1 MKLLPIFALLI
12 SLASTAG
19 AQTVTITNPV
29 NGSVSAPS
37 VTIAANTTNWNGADH
52 LELWDT
58 LTGQKAVKL
67 GDVFA
72 GSVDAVYTLVVGTH
86 STTVN
91 AVTSSGQVVGSS
103 VASYSVSAGCV
114 NSSAVQ
120 CDFDQ
125 LGIANP
131 DTSCNNAPA
140 EPLWVGNPCGAQG
153 PGSTEPKS
161 YSALEVS
168 GITSLNAK
176 ALLLSEDNAGYSNVL
191 FSASTPTKTTE
202 LDSHWVMDM
211 YVYLPDPQAH
221 QAFEVDMQYVWGG
234 YWTKF
239 YTECAFNISNGTG
252 YWGVYGGGNGWT
264 FLNGRNGTPKLPCTR
279 SLFSTPSTQSGVPA
293 GWHHIIWTFVRNAK
307 GYAEYTSL
315 AFDGTTYP
323 LGNFVPTTDTNQG
336 SNQGDFSAL
345 VQLDGAQNADTY
357 PVVQAYI
364 DELNITHTP

>member
-1 MKLLPIFALLI
+1 MKFLRIVALLI
-12 SLASTAG
+12 SPALTAG

-29 NGSVSAPS
+29 NGSVNTTS
-37 VTIAANTTNWNGADH
+37 VTIAAKTTNWNTADH

-58 LTGQKAVKL
+58 LSGQKAVKL
-67 GDVFA
+67 GNVFV
-72 GSVDAVYTLVVGTH
+72 GSVDAVYKLAGGAH

-91 AVTSSGQVVGSS
+91 AVTASGHTVGSS
-103 VASYSVSAGCV
+103 AVIYSVSAGCV
-114 NSSAVQ
+114 NSSMVQ

-125 LGIANP
+125 LGIASP
-131 DTSCNNAPA
+131 DTSCDNAPA

-153 PGSTEPKS
+153 PGSTEPKN
-161 YSALEVS
+161 YSAREVS
-168 GITSLNAK
+168 RITSLNGK
-176 ALLLSEDNAGYSNVL
+176 ALILSANNAGYSNVL
-191 FSASTPTKTTE
+191 FSALTPNKTTE

-211 YVYLPDPQAH
+211 YVYLPDPEAH

-239 YTECAFNISNGTG
+239 YTECAFNISNGKG
-252 YWGVYGGGNGWT
+252 YWGVYGGANGWK
-264 FLNGRNGTPKLPCTR
+264 FLNGQNGTPNLPCIR
-279 SLFSTPSTQSGVPA
+279 SQFSTPSTQAGVPA
-293 GWHHIIWTFVRNAK
+293 GWHHIVWTFERNAS

-323 LGNFVPTTDTNQG
+323 LGNYVPTTDTNGG
-336 SNQGDFSAL
+336 SNQGDFAAL
-345 VQLDGAQNADTY
+345 VQLDGAQNASTY